1 MNHQE
6 FARLLAQKQLP
17 PVLLFEGPEEYLK
30 ESALQALRKAILP
43 EGLEDLNENRMT
55 APETAEIIAA
65 AETLPFMADQRLIL
79 LRDFPAIVGRGEAEE
94 KLLEYLPHVPPT
106 AILLFYCVQPVKQ
119 KKIKN
124 VIAKMGGVVEFKAL
138 TDRELTGFVTNEFHA
153 LGRECDARTADFLV
167 FTVGNDLNQ
176 LRGEIAKIAAYHPEE
191 ARINPED
198 VKQLATPSMES
209 KVFDM
214 VEAVIAGQDGKA
226 FTILRNLLQN
236 GEKRIMILAML
247 LRQFRLMQ
255 HVKIMQFEKKSNQ
268 EITAALGMSSW
279 VAGQYMRQA
288 GLYTGRQVKEAV
300 NLCLETDLQ
309 IKSGLLR
316 EEGALEAVMLK
327 LLLLRKR

>member
-167 FTVGNDLNQ
+167 FTVGNDLIQ

-191 ARINPED
+191 PRINPED

-226 FTILRNLLQN
+226 FAILRNLLQN

-268 EITAALGMSSW
+268 EITSALGMSSW